1 MTLSAKSAFFV
12 LFKAGLIDYCKK
24 QKINEVNHC
33 KAILGLV
40 SGMLPPPPPPVGKL
54 TPQALS

>member
-12 LFKAGLIDYCKK
+12 LFTAGLIDYCKK

-33 KAILGLV
+33 KAILV
-40 SGMLPPPPPPVGKL
+40 FGMLPPPPPSVGKL

>member
-24 QKINEVNHC
+24 QKINELNH
-33 KAILGLV
+33 
-40 SGMLPPPPPPVGKL
+40 
-54 TPQALS
+54 

>member
-24 QKINEVNHC
+24 QKINEVEPISFNQ
-33 KAILGLV
+33 
-40 SGMLPPPPPPVGKL
+40 L
-54 TPQALS
+54 TTGSLTGSLLS